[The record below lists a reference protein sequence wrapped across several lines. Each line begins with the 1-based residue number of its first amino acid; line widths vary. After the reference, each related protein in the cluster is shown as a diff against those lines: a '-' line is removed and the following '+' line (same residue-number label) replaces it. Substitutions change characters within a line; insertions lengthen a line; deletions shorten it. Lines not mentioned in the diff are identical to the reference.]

1 MKIMTTMY
9 NMHLFTQRSK
19 QNKKKN
25 THSIIQGKTKR
36 HPPPNHNKAPPPP
49 KKNTASPFQEKKI
62 KNKNKAKTREN
73 TRSPLKKTLK
83 HTQK

>member
-19 QNKKKN
+19 QSKKT

-36 HPPPNHNKAPPPP
+36 HPPPNHNKAPPP